1 MIVEERKRGT
11 KKRIIRKRSKTETEL
26 RVLFRTTTTTT
37 TINDLLDIPLLLPP
51 HKCTAC
57 KPQHHHQQHRHHHHQ
72 QQHSQQWIANASA
85 AAIATVVSGPLNFAR
100 NVQYATKSRQ
110 ERKSIGI
117 ILSKLVH
124 HTLEQPTWMD
134 KWTYVQNRLRI
145 GWGTARV
152 AVGVAFGHHVYDVCM
167 TTFHTTTT
175 TTTASSY

>member
-1 MIVEERKRGT
+1 MLYLFTNAHSNTPFCEQPPPSPLEEN
-11 KKRIIRKRSKTETEL
+11 ENE
-26 RVLFRTTTTTT
+26 
-37 TINDLLDIPLLLPP
+37 DHPP
-51 HKCTAC
+51 PPP
-57 KPQHHHQQHRHHHHQ
+57 PQHHHHHHQ

-175 TTTASSY
+175 ATTASSY